1 MRSMTQNDPSAQS
14 RDRKK
19 HCVDVTYAFRCLQVA
34 IVDCLSVPVQ
44 EWLQEIASSSTI
56 ESMIRGLKHVAVTA
70 SECLRIR

>member
-19 HCVDVTYAFRCLQVA
+19 HCVDVTYAFRCLEVA
-34 IVDCLSVPVQ
+34 IGDCLSVPVQ
-44 EWLQEIASSSTI
+44 EWHQEIASPSTI
-56 ESMIRGLKHVAVTA
+56 ESMIRGIQQVAVTD